1 MGSGEW
7 GVGRTCPFLLPI
19 SFLSPLP
26 YFPTPYPPASS
37 PYFLSF
43 PYSLLPT
50 LYSPLTKM
58 PLKIE
63 LLNRY
68 QLRANNNHL
77 LVLPVIEIKPIDN
90 TNYPFISQI
99 QITVG
104 GIPEDLAIAVQAA
117 YKSVNFSTTNLL
129 QLTSP
134 QRLKQTDC
142 IWNKPLPAGV
152 NCTLTVTVDYF
163 DSDATLNPILAGI
176 KTTRAECNIWTF
188 ATESS
193 RFQMTAQLIIPT
205 PTSQPHPEP
214 KPMKPNLTYPG
225 WFAIDFGTSN
235 STVTLYDPKVIV
247 TPETLPSEQEMRLRE
262 RISSWLNKRPIEE
275 IASTNRA
282 TWEAEWQKFLS
293 ELGKDFPHTNSANR
307 YNYGELLMRG
317 VNSIQLLEVIR
328 QIEICLG
335 KRLDWFRRT
344 ASKHLNQIYHEVFR
358 VPALEWQSLIPVEL
372 DKNRR
377 QCEIPSELEVM
388 SLDENVFNNTL
399 GQVQVVL
406 GEQAKQHRLDAIRRG
421 EDDIEGRFLHSP
433 KRYFGQERL
442 CKITLNGNVETI
454 AINTLLQSAYSHLI
468 DLTQKYRQSNP
479 GKCSEGKFYRA
490 VVTYPTIAS
499 PFVRR
504 EIEDLV
510 QKLDIVDVQ
519 MAYDE
524 AVSVAIFFLWREFGG
539 DLNVG
544 IESFKSRCRC
554 DGEKWWQNV
563 LVLDIGGGTTDL
575 ALIRLTLE
583 EINPFEPGE
592 DRGDGGRYYRL
603 TPKLLGSSGHLQLGG
618 ELITLRLFQL
628 LKVAVADCL
637 LSAVA
642 DERLSKDVLKVQP
655 EELSDRFLNNGKF
668 QPYSLFG
675 CIDKEIREDDAY
687 KEALNAAEKVIPTRW
702 KNSPSRAQTFYTLW
716 EHAEDAKL
724 TLGQKRDKDAPEPLY
739 VLDGDKIAEILA
751 QNDIQLPTAIV
762 DSLSVTLTVQQFEKA
777 TVPVIREAVAIAQG
791 LIENALGNKSGTSHQ
806 YHEKPNYHTYN
817 EQVDWLILSGKT
829 CNLELVERELYR
841 VFSQSNYFIWNEER
855 VTFEPE
861 YTKLATSA
869 GACFAEKLRQLGF
882 APKESKELLRKGAN
896 QLYIDVKN
904 LFYFL
909 PCSFTREVI
918 GATPEP
924 IFYAGQELF
933 QLQPSDGV
941 AKFRSGWQGMQLT
954 NNIIRQDFENIKPQ
968 LWGSYN
974 GDALRKTLAVSEEEF
989 KNQIKVQF
997 EINQKLE
1004 IDLLL
1009 CRGTPHYF
1017 IASSIP
1023 YIDAAK
1029 AINIAVMITDDGKV
1043 AGDIA
1048 VNVVESANALKTDAH
1063 TLLFSGEK
1071 DYRNEIQIFRDEENT
1086 TPQLI
1091 GLISELP
1098 PFPASG
1104 KHTFYF
1110 QFHNPKS
1117 NQWELIGELPQP
1129 QISSEY
1135 PCRYYVSLTS
1145 KGIIRVH
1152 AFEIPYWTS
1161 NAAECLKQEGCVFRD
1176 ALQPQPNDIEAK
1188 RDPFSG
1194 EH

>member
-1 MGSGEW
+1 MN
-7 GVGRTCPFLLPI
+7 
-19 SFLSPLP
+19 FLSSLRTLCPLWFVLLIF
-26 YFPTPYPPASS
+26 YFQLFN
-37 PYFLSF
+37 FL
-43 PYSLLPT
+43 T
-50 LYSPLTKM
+50 M
-58 PLKIE
+58 PIKIE
-63 LLNRY
+63 LLHRY
-68 QLRANNNHL
+68 QLRTKENNL
-77 LVLPVIEIKPIDN
+77 LVLPVIEIKPSDTSN
-90 TNYPFISQI
+90 FPFISRI
-99 QITVG
+99 HITVTG
-104 GIPEDLAIAVQAA
+104 TPQAIAAVIQTG
-117 YKSVNFSTTNLL
+117 YKGVNFGTFQPLK
-129 QLTSP
+129 LTSL
-134 QRLKQTDC
+134 QRLKQSDC
-142 IWNKPLPAGV
+142 VWNLPLPTGV
-152 NCTLTVTVDYF
+152 NCTLRVTVDYF
-163 DSDATLNPILAGI
+163 NSDAVGNADLTVIK
-176 KTTRAECNIWTF
+176 KTTSECNIWTF
-188 ATESS
+188 AAESS
-193 RFQMTAQLIIPT
+193 RFQNMNLLIP
-205 PTSQPHPEP
+205 PPEP
-214 KPMKPNLTYPG
+214 KSMKPHLPQLTYPG

-247 TPETLPSEQEMRLRE
+247 TPDILPNEQAMRLR
-262 RISSWLNKRPIEE
+262 SSMAQWLNDCPIDDVPGVSRN
-275 IASTNRA
+275 A
-282 TWEAEWQKFLS
+282 WDGEWQKFL
-293 ELGKDFPHTNSANR
+293 
-307 YNYGELLMRG
+307 GELAKDSPQ
-317 VNSIQLLEVIR
+317 VNAASHHLGDVLVKNATSMQLLEVIR
-328 QIEICLG
+328 QIEICLS
-335 KRLDWFRRT
+335 KRLDWFRRA
-344 ASKHLNQIYHEVFR
+344 ASSHLNAIYHQVFR

-377 QCEIPSELEVM
+377 QCEIPSELEVV
-388 SLDENVFNNTL
+388 SLQPAASNDTYA
-399 GQVQVVL
+399 QVQIIL
-406 GEQAKQHRLDAIRRG
+406 GEQAKQHRLDTIRRG
-421 EDDIEGRFLHSP
+421 DDIEGRFLHSP
-433 KRYFGQERL
+433 KRYFGQEKACR
-442 CKITLNGNVETI
+442 ITLDGGVETI
-454 AINTLLQSAYSHLI
+454 PVNALLQSAYSHLI
-468 DLTQKYRQSNP
+468 ELTEKYRLSNP

-504 EIEDLV
+504 EIESLV
-510 QKLDIVDVQ
+510 EKLDIVDVQ

-544 IESFKSRCRC
+544 IESFKSRCRS

-575 ALIRLTLE
+575 ALIKLSLE

-592 DRGDGGRYYRL
+592 NRGDGGRYYKL

-618 ELITLRLFQL
+618 ELITLRLFL
-628 LKVAVADCL
+628 ILKVALADAL

-642 DERLSKDVLKVQP
+642 EDRMARDILKVLP
-655 EELSDRFLNNGKF
+655 EELSDRFLDNGKF
-668 QPYSLFG
+668 KPGSLIA
-675 CIDKEIREDDAY
+675 CIDNREDDAY
-687 KEALNAAEKVIPTRW
+687 KEALNAAEKVILTRW
-702 KNSPSRAQTFYTLW
+702 KNAPSRAQAFYTLW

-724 TLGQKRDKDAPEPLY
+724 TLGKKQIKDAPPMQY
-739 VLDGDKIAEILA
+739 YLDGHKISELLA
-751 QNDIQLPTAIV
+751 QNDIQLPVAVI
-762 DSLSVTLTVQQFEKA
+762 DSLNVTLNLEQFEKA
-777 TVPVIREAVAIAQG
+777 ATPVVREAVAIAQG
-791 LIENALGNKSGTSHQ
+791 LIENALSS
-806 YHEKPNYHTYN
+806 KPTLNHPEESPTQN

-829 CNLELVERELYR
+829 CNLELVEKELYR
-841 VFSQSNYFIWNEER
+841 VFGKSDFFTWNSER

-918 GATPEP
+918 GASPEP
-924 IFYAGQELF
+924 VFYAGQELY
-933 QLQPSDGV
+933 QLKAGDGV
-941 AKFRSGWQGMQLT
+941 AKFRSAWQGMQLT

-974 GDALRKTLAVSEEEF
+974 GDALRKQLDMGEDDF

-1009 CRGTPHYF
+1009 CRGIPHYF
-1017 IASSIP
+1017 IAASIP
-1023 YIDAAK
+1023 YIDAASSVNVG
-1029 AINIAVMITDDGKV
+1029 AMITDSGMI

-1063 TLLFSGEK
+1063 TLLFAGQR
-1071 DYRNEIQIFRDEENT
+1071 DYSNHLKIFRDEESNMQQEFT
-1086 TPQLI
+1086 
-1091 GLISELP
+1091 GLVAELP

-1129 QISSEY
+1129 VISSEY
-1135 PCRYYVSLTS
+1135 PCKYYVSLTS
-1145 KGIIRVH
+1145 KGILRVH

-1161 NAAECLKQEGCVFRD
+1161 NNSECLKQEGCVFRD

>member
-1 MGSGEW
+1 M
-7 GVGRTCPFLLPI
+7 PI
-19 SFLSPLP
+19 
-26 YFPTPYPPASS
+26 
-37 PYFLSF
+37 
-43 PYSLLPT
+43 
-50 LYSPLTKM
+50 
-58 PLKIE
+58 KIE

-68 QLRANNNHL
+68 QLRAKENNL
-77 LVLPVIEIKPIDN
+77 LVLPVIEIKPAEG
-90 TNYPFISQI
+90 TNLPFISRI
-99 QITVG
+99 QITVAG
-104 GIPEDLAIAVQAA
+104 MPEDLAIAIQ
-117 YKSVNFSTTNLL
+117 SVYRSVTFSSSNLL
-129 QLTSP
+129 RLNSP
-134 QRLKQTDC
+134 QRLKQTEC
-142 IWNKPLPAGV
+142 SWNKSLPAGV
-152 NCTLTVTVDYF
+152 NCMLVVTVEYF
-163 DSDATLNPILAGI
+163 DSDATGNPLLSQGK
-176 KTTRAECNIWTF
+176 KTTAECNIWTF
-188 ATESS
+188 ANESP
-193 RFQMTAQLIIPT
+193 RFQMTAQLIP
-205 PTSQPHPEP
+205 PEP
-214 KPMKPNLTYPG
+214 KSMKSNLTYPG

-247 TPETLPSEQEMRLRE
+247 TPDILPREQEARLRD
-262 RISSWLNKRPIEE
+262 RISVWLNHRPVEE
-275 IASTNRA
+275 APGTNRA
-282 TWEAEWQKFLS
+282 AWETEWQKFLS
-293 ELGKDFPHTNSANR
+293 ELGKDFPNTRDANR
-307 YNYGELLMRG
+307 YNFGEILLRG
-317 VNSIQLLEVIR
+317 ISSTELLEVIR

-335 KRLDWFRRT
+335 KRLDWFRRV
-344 ASKHLNQIYHEVFR
+344 ASKNLNQIYHEVFR

-372 DKNRR
+372 DSNRR
-377 QCEIPSELEVM
+377 QHEIPSELEVI
-388 SLDENVFNNTL
+388 NVEGGVFKSTIDR
-399 GQVQVVL
+399 VKVVL
-406 GEQAKQHRLDAIRRG
+406 GEQAKQHRLDAIRGG

-433 KRYFGQERL
+433 KRYFGQERV
-442 CKITLNGNVETI
+442 CKITLDGNVESI
-454 AINTLLQSAYSHLI
+454 PINTLLQSAYAHLI
-468 DLTQKYRQSNP
+468 DLTEKYRQSNA

-504 EIEDLV
+504 EIESLV

-544 IESFKSRCRC
+544 IESFKSRCRK
-554 DGEKWWQNV
+554 DGERWWQNV
-563 LVLDIGGGTTDL
+563 LVLDVGGGTTDL

-592 DRGDGGRYYRL
+592 DRGDGGRYYKL

-618 ELITLRLFQL
+618 ELITLRIFIL

-642 DERLSKDVLKVQP
+642 DERLAKDILKVQP
-655 EELSDRFLNNGKF
+655 EELSDRFLINGKF
-668 QPYSLFG
+668 QPYSLLE
-675 CIDKEIREDDAY
+675 CVDKEIREDEAY

-702 KNSPSRAQTFYTLW
+702 KNSPNRAQSFYTLW

-724 TLGQKRDKDAPEPLY
+724 TLGQKRQKDTPEPLY
-739 VLDGDKIAEILA
+739 VLDGHKIAEILA
-751 QNDIQLPTAIV
+751 QSDIQLPNTIL
-762 DSLSVTLTVQQFEKA
+762 DNLSVTLTVEQFEKA
-777 TVPVIREAVAIAQG
+777 TIPVIKEAVAIAQG
-791 LIENALGNKSGTSHQ
+791 LIENALGSKSVKS
-806 YHEKPNYHTYN
+806 NYHTEK

-829 CNLELVERELYR
+829 CNLELVQRELYR
-841 VFSQSNYFIWNEER
+841 VFSQSDYFIWNNER

-918 GATPEP
+918 GASPEP
-924 IFYAGQELF
+924 IFHAGQELY
-933 QLQPSDGV
+933 QLEAGDGV

-968 LWGSYN
+968 LWGSFN
-974 GDALRKTLAVSEEEF
+974 GDALRKTLAMSEEAF

-1017 IASSIP
+1017 ISKNIP
-1023 YIDAAK
+1023 HIDTAK
-1029 AINIAVMITDDGKV
+1029 TINIATIITEDGKV

-1071 DYRNEIQIFRDEENT
+1071 DYSHLLQIFRDEEET
-1086 TPQLI
+1086 TSEFT
-1091 GLISELP
+1091 GLIAELP

-1110 QFHNPKS
+1110 QYHNPKS

-1129 QISSEY
+1129 QISNEY

-1145 KGIIRVH
+1145 KGLLRVH

-1161 NAAECLKQEGCVFRD
+1161 NNSDCLIQEGCVFRD
-1176 ALQPQPNDIEAK
+1176 TLQPQPNDIEAK

>member
-1 MGSGEW
+1 M
-7 GVGRTCPFLLPI
+7 PI
-19 SFLSPLP
+19 
-26 YFPTPYPPASS
+26 
-37 PYFLSF
+37 
-43 PYSLLPT
+43 
-50 LYSPLTKM
+50 
-58 PLKIE
+58 KIE

-68 QLRANNNHL
+68 QLRAKENNL
-77 LVLPVIEIKPIDN
+77 LVLPVIEIKPAEG
-90 TNYPFISQI
+90 TNLPFISRI
-99 QITVG
+99 QITVAG
-104 GIPEDLAIAVQAA
+104 MPEDLAIAIQ
-117 YKSVNFSTTNLL
+117 SVYRSVTFSSSNLL
-129 QLTSP
+129 RLTSP
-134 QRLKQTDC
+134 QRLKQTEC
-142 IWNKPLPAGV
+142 SWNKSLPAGV
-152 NCTLTVTVDYF
+152 NCMLVVTVEYF
-163 DSDATLNPILAGI
+163 DSDANANPLLTAMK
-176 KTTRAECNIWTF
+176 KTTAECNIWTF
-188 ATESS
+188 ANESP
-193 RFQMTAQLIIPT
+193 RFQMTAQLIP
-205 PTSQPHPEP
+205 PEP
-214 KPMKPNLTYPG
+214 KSMKSNLTYPG

-247 TPETLPSEQEMRLRE
+247 TPDILPREQEARLRD
-262 RISSWLNKRPIEE
+262 RISVWLNHRPVEE
-275 IASTNRA
+275 APGTNRA
-282 TWEAEWQKFLS
+282 AWETEWQKFLS
-293 ELGKDFPHTNSANR
+293 ELGKDFPNTRDANR
-307 YNYGELLMRG
+307 YNFGEILLRG
-317 VNSIQLLEVIR
+317 ISSTELLEVIR

-335 KRLDWFRRT
+335 KRLDWFRRV
-344 ASKHLNQIYHEVFR
+344 ASKNLNQIYHEVFR

-377 QCEIPSELEVM
+377 QHEIPSELEVI
-388 SLDENVFNNTL
+388 NVEGGVFKSTIDR
-399 GQVQVVL
+399 VKVVL
-406 GEQAKQHRLDAIRRG
+406 GEQAKQHRLDAIRGG

-433 KRYFGQERL
+433 KRYFGQERV
-442 CKITLNGNVETI
+442 CKITLDGNVESI
-454 AINTLLQSAYSHLI
+454 PINTLLQSAYAHLI
-468 DLTQKYRQSNP
+468 DLTEKYRQSNA

-504 EIEDLV
+504 EIESLV

-544 IESFKSRCRC
+544 IESFKSRCRK
-554 DGEKWWQNV
+554 DGERWWQNV
-563 LVLDIGGGTTDL
+563 LVLDVGGGTTDL

-592 DRGDGGRYYRL
+592 DRGDGGRYYKL

-618 ELITLRLFQL
+618 ELITLRLFLL
-628 LKVAVADCL
+628 LKVAIADCL

-642 DERLSKDVLKVQP
+642 DERLAKDILKVQP
-655 EELSDRFLNNGKF
+655 EELSDRFLINGKF
-668 QPYSLFG
+668 QPYSLLE
-675 CIDKEIREDDAY
+675 CVDKEIREDEAY

-702 KNSPSRAQTFYTLW
+702 KNSPNRAQSFYTLW

-724 TLGQKRDKDAPEPLY
+724 TLGQKRQKDTPEPLY
-739 VLDGDKIAEILA
+739 VLDGHKIAEILA
-751 QNDIQLPTAIV
+751 QSDIQLPNTIL
-762 DSLSVTLTVQQFEKA
+762 DNLSVTLTVEQFEKA
-777 TVPVIREAVAIAQG
+777 TIPVIKEAVAIAQG
-791 LIENALGNKSGTSHQ
+791 LIENALGPKSVKS
-806 YHEKPNYHTYN
+806 NYHTEK

-829 CNLELVERELYR
+829 CNLELVQRELYR
-841 VFSQSNYFIWNEER
+841 VFSQSDYFIWNNER

-918 GATPEP
+918 GASPEP
-924 IFYAGQELF
+924 IFHAGQELY
-933 QLQPSDGV
+933 QLEAVDGV

-968 LWGSYN
+968 LWGSFN
-974 GDALRKTLAVSEEEF
+974 GDALRKTLAMSEDAF

-1017 IASSIP
+1017 ISKNIP
-1023 YIDAAK
+1023 HIDAAK
-1029 AINIAVMITDDGKV
+1029 TINIATIITEDGKV

-1071 DYRNEIQIFRDEENT
+1071 DYIHLLQIFRDEEET
-1086 TPQLI
+1086 TSDFT
-1091 GLISELP
+1091 GLIAELP

-1110 QFHNPKS
+1110 QYHNPKS

-1129 QISSEY
+1129 QISNEY

-1145 KGIIRVH
+1145 KGLLRVH

-1161 NAAECLKQEGCVFRD
+1161 NNSDCLLQEGCVFKD
-1176 ALQPQPNDIEAK
+1176 TLQPQPNDIEAK

>member
-1 MGSGEW
+1 M
-7 GVGRTCPFLLPI
+7 PI
-19 SFLSPLP
+19 
-26 YFPTPYPPASS
+26 
-37 PYFLSF
+37 
-43 PYSLLPT
+43 
-50 LYSPLTKM
+50 
-58 PLKIE
+58 KIE

-68 QLRANNNHL
+68 QLRTKENNL
-77 LVLPVIEIKPIDN
+77 LVLPVIEIKPSDT
-90 TNYPFISQI
+90 TNFPFVSRIHIAVS
-99 QITVG
+99 
-104 GIPEDLAIAVQAA
+104 GIPQTLATSIQAV
-117 YKSVNFSTTNLL
+117 YKGVNFGTFQPLK
-129 QLTSP
+129 LTSL
-134 QRLKQTDC
+134 QRLKQSDC
-142 IWNKPLPAGV
+142 MWNQPLPAGV
-152 NCTLTVTVDYF
+152 NCTLRVTVDYF
-163 DSDATLNPILAGI
+163 DSDVAGNAVLTVIKKATS
-176 KTTRAECNIWTF
+176 ECNIWTF
-188 ATESS
+188 AAESS
-193 RFQMTAQLIIPT
+193 RFQTMELLIP
-205 PTSQPHPEP
+205 PPEP
-214 KPMKPNLTYPG
+214 KSMKPHLTYPG

-247 TPETLPSEQEMRLRE
+247 TPDILPNEQAMRLRD
-262 RISSWLNKRPIEE
+262 RMAQWLNDCPIDDVPGTSRS
-275 IASTNRA
+275 A
-282 TWEAEWQKFLS
+282 WDGEWQKFLG
-293 ELGKDFPHTNSANR
+293 ELGSDFPQVNATSRHQV
-307 YNYGELLMRG
+307 GEVLIK
-317 VNSIQLLEVIR
+317 NATSTQLLEVIR
-328 QIEICLG
+328 QVEICLG
-335 KRLDWFRRT
+335 KRLDWFRRA
-344 ASKHLNQIYHEVFR
+344 ASTHLNSIYHEVFR
-358 VPALEWQSLIPVEL
+358 VPALEWQSLLPAASN
-372 DKNRR
+372 D
-377 QCEIPSELEVM
+377 
-388 SLDENVFNNTL
+388 TYA
-399 GQVQVVL
+399 QVQIIL

-421 EDDIEGRFLHSP
+421 DDIEGRFLHSP
-433 KRYFGQERL
+433 KRYFGQERA
-442 CKITLNGNVETI
+442 CKITLNGGVETI
-454 AINTLLQSAYSHLI
+454 PVNALLQSAYSHLI
-468 DLTQKYRQSNP
+468 ELTEKYRQSNP

-504 EIEDLV
+504 EIEGLV
-510 QKLDIVDVQ
+510 EKLDIADVQ

-544 IESFKSRCRC
+544 IESFKSRCRS

-575 ALIRLTLE
+575 ALIKLSLE

-592 DRGDGGRYYRL
+592 NRGDGGRYYKL

-618 ELITLRLFQL
+618 ELITLRLFL
-628 LKVAVADCL
+628 ILKVAIADAL
-637 LSAVA
+637 LTAVTEDRMA
-642 DERLSKDVLKVQP
+642 KDILKVLP

-668 QPYSLFG
+668 QPGSLIA
-675 CIDKEIREDDAY
+675 CIDNREDDAY
-687 KEALNAAEKVIPTRW
+687 KEALNAAEKVILTRW
-702 KNSPSRAQTFYTLW
+702 KNAPSRAQAFYTLW

-724 TLGQKRDKDAPEPLY
+724 TLGKKYSPDAPPPEY
-739 VLDGDKIAEILA
+739 YLDGHKITELLA
-751 QNDIQLPTAIV
+751 QNDIQLPVAVV
-762 DSLSVTLTVQQFEKA
+762 DSLNVTLSSAQFERA
-777 TVPVIREAVAIAQG
+777 AIPVVREAVAIAQG
-791 LIENALGNKSGTSHQ
+791 LIENALQS
-806 YHEKPNYHTYN
+806 KPLNFPEESDNRIQN

-829 CNLELVERELYR
+829 CNLELVEKELYR
-841 VFSQSNYFIWNEER
+841 VFGKSDFFTWNEER

-918 GATPEP
+918 GASPEP
-924 IFYAGQELF
+924 VFYAGQELY
-933 QLQPSDGV
+933 QLKAGDGV
-941 AKFRSGWQGMQLT
+941 AKFRSSWQGMQLT

-974 GDALRKTLAVSEEEF
+974 GDALRKQLDMGEDDF

-1009 CRGTPHYF
+1009 CRGIPHYF
-1017 IASSIP
+1017 IAASIP

-1029 AINIAVMITDDGKV
+1029 AVNVGTMITDSGMV

-1063 TLLFSGEK
+1063 TLLFAGQR
-1071 DYRNEIQIFRDEENT
+1071 DYSNQLKIFRDEESNI
-1086 TPQLI
+1086 QQEFI
-1091 GLISELP
+1091 GLIAELP

-1110 QFHNPKS
+1110 QYHNPKS

-1129 QISSEY
+1129 VISSEY
-1135 PCRYYVSLTS
+1135 PCKYYVSLTS
-1145 KGIIRVH
+1145 KGILRVH

-1161 NAAECLKQEGCVFRD
+1161 NNSECLKQQGCVFRD

>member
-1 MGSGEW
+1 MS
-7 GVGRTCPFLLPI
+7 I
-19 SFLSPLP
+19 
-26 YFPTPYPPASS
+26 
-37 PYFLSF
+37 
-43 PYSLLPT
+43 
-50 LYSPLTKM
+50 
-58 PLKIE
+58 KIE

-68 QLRANNNHL
+68 QLRVKTQDL
-77 LVLPVIEIKPIDN
+77 LVLPVIEIKPADGANI
-90 TNYPFISQI
+90 PFVSRIN
-99 QITVG
+99 ITVG
-104 GIPEDLAIAVQAA
+104 GVPEDLAIAIQSA
-117 YKSVNFSTTNLL
+117 YKSVAFSTNKLL
-129 QLTSP
+129 KLSTP
-134 QRLKQTDC
+134 QRLKQANC
-142 IWNKPLPAGV
+142 HWYQPIQAGV
-152 NCTLTVTVDYF
+152 NCTMLVTVEYF
-163 DSDATLNPILAGI
+163 ESDAENNPILNVMK
-176 KTTRAECNIWTF
+176 KTTAECNIWTF
-188 ATESS
+188 AAESS
-193 RFQMTAQLIIPT
+193 RFVQMTAKLIP
-205 PTSQPHPEP
+205 PEP
-214 KPMKPNLTYPG
+214 MPIKSHLTYPG

-235 STVTLYDPKVIV
+235 STVTLYDPKVII
-247 TPETLPSEQEMRLRE
+247 TPDTLPIEQETKLRE
-262 RISSWLNKRPIEE
+262 RIASWLNKRPVEE
-275 IASTNRA
+275 A
-282 TWEAEWQKFLS
+282 TTSSRGAWDVEWQKFLS
-293 ELGKDFPHTNSANR
+293 ELGKDYPCTNAANR
-307 YNYGELLMRG
+307 YNFGELLIQG

-335 KRLDWFRRT
+335 KRMDWFRRA
-344 ASKHLNQIYHEVFR
+344 ASKHLNLIYHEVFR

-377 QCEIPSELEVM
+377 STEIPSELEVI
-388 SLDENVFNNTL
+388 SLHKIATSEKDAEVK
-399 GQVQVVL
+399 VIL
-406 GEQAKQHRLDAIRRG
+406 GEQAKQHRLDAIKRG
-421 EDDIEGRFLHSP
+421 EEDIEGRFLHSP
-433 KRYFGQERL
+433 KRYFGQDRP
-442 CKITLNGNVETI
+442 CKISLDGEVETI
-454 AINTLLQSAYSHLI
+454 PINTLLQSAYAHLI
-468 DLTQKYRQSNP
+468 DLIEKYRTSNV

-504 EIEDLV
+504 EIESLV
-510 QKLDIVDVQ
+510 QKLDIADVQ

-524 AVSVAIFFLWREFGG
+524 AVSVAIFFLWREFSG

-544 IESFKSRCRC
+544 IESFKSRCRY
-554 DGEKWWQNV
+554 DNEKWWQNV

-592 DRGDGGRYYRL
+592 DRGDGGRYYKL

-618 ELITLRLFQL
+618 ELITLRLFLL
-628 LKVAVADCL
+628 LKAAVADCL
-637 LSAVA
+637 LTAVA
-642 DERLSKDVLKVQP
+642 DDRMGKDILKIQP
-655 EELSDRFLNNGKF
+655 EELSDRFLESGKF
-668 QPYSLFG
+668 HPGSLLA
-675 CIDKEIREDDAY
+675 CVDKEIREDEAY
-687 KEALNAAEKVIPTRW
+687 KEALNAAERVIPTRW
-702 KNSPSRAQTFYTLW
+702 KNSPSRAQSFYSLW

-724 TLGQKRDKDAPEPLY
+724 TLGQKRHKDAPEPMY
-739 VLDGDKIAEILA
+739 ILDGQKIAELLA
-751 QNDIQLPTAIV
+751 QNDIKLPSALI
-762 DSLSVTLTVQQFEKA
+762 DSLSVTLTVEQFEKA
-777 TVPVIREAVAIAQG
+777 TAPVVKEAVAIAQG
-791 LIENALGNKSGTSHQ
+791 LVENALSHKSGTSHQ
-806 YHEKPNYHTYN
+806 YHEKPNYNHYD

-829 CNLELVERELYR
+829 CNLDLVTRELYR
-841 VFSQSNYFIWNEER
+841 VFSQSDYFIWNSER

-918 GATPEP
+918 GASPEP
-924 IFYAGQELF
+924 IFNAGQELY
-933 QLQPSDGV
+933 QLQPKEGI

-974 GDALRKTLAVSEEEF
+974 GDALRRQLDISEDDF
-989 KNQIKVQF
+989 KNHIKIQF

-1009 CRGTPHYF
+1009 CRGLPHYF
-1017 IASSIP
+1017 ISSNIP

-1029 AINIAVMITDDGKV
+1029 AINIPIMVTDDGKV

-1048 VNVVESANALKTDAH
+1048 VNIIESANALKTDAH

-1071 DYRNEIQIFRDEENT
+1071 DYSNLIEIFRDEENT
-1086 TPQLI
+1086 TSEFT
-1091 GLISELP
+1091 GLIAELP
-1098 PFPASG
+1098 PFPISG

-1110 QFHNPKS
+1110 QYHNPKS
-1117 NQWELIGELPQP
+1117 KQWELIGELPQP
-1129 QISSEY
+1129 QVSSEF

-1145 KGIIRVH
+1145 KGILRVH

-1161 NAAECLKQEGCVFRD
+1161 NSSECLLQEGCVFRD